1 MTRGELVSMVA
12 AKLGM
17 REAEETVFIQGWA
30 NAGVVDVLLK
40 THAFI
45 QIGEMDLLPGIS
57 DYRLDPD
64 VLAID
69 DGLSTTPAGVGPYTV
84 VTLAEMIEYQSANP
98 VGSGM
103 RKMIAIQSDF
113 LIVAPIP
120 ESSELLKFYYVP
132 RPDPMTADAND
143 PSDSTYGGISTEYHR
158 AIEYYMLWQGS
169 EYDDKII
176 AVTAEKYLAAYEN
189 ECKQIRKRLRRK
201 AGRGLRGG
209 RVGYAPRFRTGRND
223 VYFSGQ

>member
-1 MTRGELVSMVA
+1 MTRGELVNMVA

-17 REAEETVFIQGWA
+17 REAAETTLIQTWA
-30 NAGVVDVLLK
+30 NAAVVDVLLR
-40 THAFI
+40 THAFL
-45 QIGEMDLLPGIS
+45 QMGDMDLVADVS
-57 DYRLDPD
+57 EYRLDPK

-69 DGLSTTPAGVGPYTV
+69 DGRTSTPAGIGPYQV
-84 VTLAEMIEYQSANP
+84 VTLAEMIAYQSINP

-113 LIVAPIP
+113 LIVAPVP
-120 ESSELLKFYYVP
+120 STSETIRFYYVP

-143 PSDSTYGGISTEYHR
+143 PSDSTYGGLATEYHR

-169 EYDDKII
+169 EYDDK
-176 AVTAEKYLAAYEN
+176 VTAVAVKEYRAAYEN
-189 ECKQIRKRLRRK
+189 ECRDIRKRTRRK

-209 RVGYAPRFRTGRND
+209 RAGYPAMFRTGRND
-223 VYFSGQ
+223 VYSSGD